1 MCIRDRFFGVAL
13 MVLMIFR
20 PQGLIPVR
28 QKLLTYG
35 RELYVAARRTLAKMP
50 DGGPQAAYATAAPA
64 SGTGSGTDGPAGN
77 GAGERDETTDGGNR

>member
-1 MCIRDRFFGVAL
+1 

-35 RELYVAARRTLAKMP
+35 RELYVAARRRSKEEQAEVAK
-50 DGGPQAAYATAAPA
+50 
-64 SGTGSGTDGPAGN
+64 
-77 GAGERDETTDGGNR
+77 